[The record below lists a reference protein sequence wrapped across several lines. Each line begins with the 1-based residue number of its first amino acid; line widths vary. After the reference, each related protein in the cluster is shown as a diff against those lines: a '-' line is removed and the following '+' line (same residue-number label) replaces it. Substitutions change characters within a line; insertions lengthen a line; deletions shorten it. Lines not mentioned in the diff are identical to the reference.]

1 MNAERRQLARLL
13 LESAERGEGRVRFTG
28 PLAHNEA
35 KNTRWM
41 IYKLRTTPISC
52 TIIRNS
58 ATDVILL
65 VRKEGLLAHAKVG

>member
-13 LESAERGEGRVRFTG
+13 IESAERGEARVKFTG

-52 TIIRNS
+52 SITCHS
-58 ATDVILL
+58 STEATLH
-65 VRKEGLLAHAKVG
+65 VRKEGLLANAKVG